1 VIFNKDGLNAAV
13 VADGKVQIR
22 HLDVQADD
30 GSQLEVRGGLQPGDK
45 VILSP
50 PVNVTDGMKVRT
62 S

>member
-1 VIFNKDGLNAAV
+1 